1 MSTQL
6 NGGSPRYNPLE
17 SMNRRFDAAVEV
29 LGLDKQFANVLRV
42 PDKVVMANIPVTM
55 DDGTIQVFEAYRVV
69 HSDHLGPSKGGIR
82 YSMDVNLDEVKAL
95 AAWMTWK
102 CAIVNIPYGGAK
114 GGIKCNPRAMSKG
127 ELERLTRAYTVSMK
141 EVFGP
146 ESDIPAPDMGTG
158 PQEMAWIVD
167 EYSKIKGQNSW
178 AVVTGKPI
186 VLGGSLGRVEATGR
200 GVMVS
205 TRSALAKMGIKPTE
219 ATCVVQGFG
228 NVGSKA
234 AKLIEQMGVKIIAIS
249 DISGGYYSEEGIDV
263 NAAIDYVATS
273 ETHTLEG
280 FAGVQKISNAEL
292 LELECTVLVPA
303 AMEDQ
308 ITPENAHNIK
318 AKLIVEGANGPT
330 TAEADSI
337 LDEKG
342 ILVVPDILAN
352 AGGVTVSYFEWVQN
366 RLGYYWTEER
376 VNRRADRV
384 MKLAFDNIYA
394 ASEKYHINMRLAAYV
409 VALDKVSTTLKLRG
423 SF

>member
-55 DDGTIQVFEAYRVV
+55 DDGTIQVFEGYRVV
-69 HSDHLGPSKGGIR
+69 HSDHLEPSKGGIR

-249 DISGGYYSEEGIDV
+249 DISGGYYSADGIDV
-263 NAAIDYVATS
+263 NAAIEYVANS
-273 ETHTLEG
+273 ETRTLEG
-280 FAGVQKISNAEL
+280 FAGVEKVSNAEL

-376 VNRRADRV
+376 VNRRADRA

-394 ASEKYHINMRLAAYV
+394 ASERYNINMRLAAYV

>member
-55 DDGTIQVFEAYRVV
+55 DDGTIQVFEGYRVV

-249 DISGGYYSEEGIDV
+249 DISGGYYSADGIDV
-263 NAAIDYVATS
+263 NAAIEYVANS

-280 FAGVQKISNAEL
+280 FAGVEKVSNAEL

-376 VNRRADRV
+376 VNRRADRA

-394 ASEKYHINMRLAAYV
+394 ASERYNINMRLAAYV